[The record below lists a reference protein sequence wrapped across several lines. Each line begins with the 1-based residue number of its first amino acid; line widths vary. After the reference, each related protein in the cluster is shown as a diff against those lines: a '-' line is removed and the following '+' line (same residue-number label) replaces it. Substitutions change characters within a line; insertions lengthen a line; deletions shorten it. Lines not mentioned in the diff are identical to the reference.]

1 MNDFLAELQHSWG
14 KSAKEKARE
23 KEYNAEYYRKNKDK
37 WQKYREEL
45 KPHGQRQIENPMS
58 IDREAA
64 EDRYKVADKVKHLRQ
79 KDLMYLNEARQ
90 QGHPGYDKQIHNRY
104 ISEYQKAEDNE
115 KNAKAELI
123 KARRREADADKAR
136 TEKVKAYNN
145 ASARKLYN
153 QTKEYGAEI
162 KAERRAKNPVN
173 KFVSNWKLGAQ
184 EIKNSAQKGASFV
197 ANLFKK

>member
-1 MNDFLAELQHSWG
+1 MSDFLAELQHSWG
-14 KSAKEKARE
+14 KSAKQKARE
-23 KEYNAEYYRKNKDK
+23 KEYNAEYYRKNKEK
-37 WQKYREEL
+37 WEKYREEL
-45 KPHGQRQIENPMS
+45 KPHGQQIENPMS
-58 IDREAA
+58 VDREAA
-64 EDRYKVADKVKHLRQ
+64 EDRYNTAVKVKKQRR
-79 KDLMYLNEARQ
+79 DDATFLNEARQ
-90 QGHPGYDKQIHNRY
+90 QGHLGYDKQIHNRY
-104 ISEYQKAEDNE
+104 ISEYQTAEANE

-173 KFVSNWKLGAQ
+173 KFLSNWKLGAQ
-184 EIKNSAQKGASFV
+184 EIKNSAQKGSSFV